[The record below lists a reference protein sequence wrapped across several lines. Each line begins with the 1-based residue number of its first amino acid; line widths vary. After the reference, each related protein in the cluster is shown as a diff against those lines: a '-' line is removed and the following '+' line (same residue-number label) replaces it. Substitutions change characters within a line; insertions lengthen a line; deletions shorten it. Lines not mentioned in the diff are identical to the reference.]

1 MSKRTFVLSEVRP
14 PVRLLFVCMAPSGWL
29 RLPGVRIVTR
39 RCHRH
44 SVRAADAGL
53 RCDDVLHSHNLP
65 KVAGLDTTPIIIP
78 VSELRR
84 DIARLIEKAHR
95 SPDPLFITQRGYITA
110 VLLTPQKYED
120 LRDAGRS
127 EQERSTSSRRLS
139 DRRVLG
145 VQYAPWDWETAG
157 LMNGEEYEE

>member
-1 MSKRTFVLSEVRP
+1 MP
-14 PVRLLFVCMAPSGWL
+14 PSGWL
-29 RLPGVRIVTR
+29 RHPGVKIVTR

-44 SVRAADAGL
+44 SVGATAAGL
-53 RCDDVLHSHNLP
+53 RCDEALHGHTLP
-65 KVAGLDTTPIIIP
+65 TVAGLDATPIIIP

-127 EQERSTSSRRLS
+127 DQERGTSSRRLT

-145 VQYAPWDWETAG
+145 VQYGPWDWETAG